1 MRHFAIKLGGPGR
14 PASLTATLIILAT
27 GVSVVAG
34 RPVQA
39 QQSPENKVT
48 TPAGDSGAPVPPEAA
63 PPATVAPP
71 KPDLSNPVEQA
82 DQQTRTIARRLAI
95 LEEQLGT
102 KAKAGPS
109 LTADDKSFQ
118 IKSGDGANSIRF
130 YLLLQ
135 ADNRW
140 FLNDGALSD
149 KADTF
154 LIRKLRPGFG
164 GTLFGFTDYRVSPDF
179 AGGAAAVFDA
189 YLDFHPWPWLRL
201 RTGKFK
207 TALGLERLQ
216 NDAYLE
222 FNERALTQNLT
233 PQRDIGAELWGDVA
247 NGILRY
253 NIGIFNGAADNTNPD
268 LDANHAKD
276 FVGRVLMQP
285 FKAESLKELGSLGIH
300 FAASIGNRFGQPSN
314 PQLPAYKSGGQNTIF
329 SYLAPAATADPTGAG
344 TPFAHLR
351 QTRLNPAVYY
361 YYAGFGVFGEFVQSR
376 QEIQKSN
383 TVVTVTNRAAHC
395 PPALDASRP

>member
-1 MRHFAIKLGGPGR
+1 LEIEQFQLFAHRCYPLPPLAACHGGGR
-14 PASLTATLIILAT
+14 
-27 GVSVVAG
+27 
-34 RPVQA
+34 
-39 QQSPENKVT
+39 
-48 TPAGDSGAPVPPEAA
+48 
-63 PPATVAPP
+63 
-71 KPDLSNPVEQA
+71 
-82 DQQTRTIARRLAI
+82 
-95 LEEQLGT
+95 
-102 KAKAGPS
+102 
-109 LTADDKSFQ
+109 
-118 IKSGDGANSIRF
+118 
-130 YLLLQ
+130 
-135 ADNRW
+135 
-140 FLNDGALSD
+140 
-149 KADTF
+149 
-154 LIRKLRPGFG
+154 
-164 GTLFGFTDYRVSPDF
+164 GFTDYRVSPDF